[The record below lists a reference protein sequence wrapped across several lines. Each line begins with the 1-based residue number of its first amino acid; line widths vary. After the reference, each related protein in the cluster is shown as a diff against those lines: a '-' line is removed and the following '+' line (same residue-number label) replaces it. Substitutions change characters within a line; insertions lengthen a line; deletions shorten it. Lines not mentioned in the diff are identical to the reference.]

1 MLRIGVCFLLLVV
14 CPCIAWGSPLHSV
27 RDMTESP
34 KKSTNV
40 VGGELEPCCMAPV
53 TGFYRDG
60 VCRTGAHDVGS
71 HVVCAE
77 VTEEFLA
84 FTRSRGNDLS
94 TSRPEFSFPGLK
106 PGDRWCLCALRWREA
121 LEAGVAPPVIIEAC
135 NSAALKFV
143 SLEDLKRH
151 ALGNRH

>member
-1 MLRIGVCFLLLVV
+1 MLRIGVALLLLVLWPV
-14 CPCIAWGSPLHSV
+14 VVLGGPLYSSK
-27 RDMTESP
+27 DMTDSVQ
-34 KKSTNV
+34 KSTNV
-40 VGGELEPCCMAPV
+40 LGGELEPCCMAPV

-60 VCRTGAHDVGS
+60 MCRTGAHDVGS

-77 VTEEFLA
+77 VTEKFLV

-94 TSRPEFSFPGLK
+94 TPRAEFSFPGLK

-121 LEAGVAPPVIIEAC
+121 LEAGVAPPVILEAC